1 MNRIPAPT
9 LSQAY
14 AISPLDGRNHLKISR
29 LSEYFSE
36 LALNKY
42 RTKVELEYLLKLSEW
57 KVVRKLSA
65 KETSKIVGIYK
76 DFNLDDYFEIK
87 RIESKTNHDVK
98 AVEYFL
104 RQKLEKA
111 HLDDLT
117 PYLHLGLTSEDTNN
131 LAYGLIL
138 KEFNEKVLVGE
149 LQVIIYRL
157 LEMSK
162 KYKGVEMMARTHG
175 QPAVATTVGKELGNY
190 CYRLSKLQKK
200 LKTIK
205 FEGKLNGAVGNLNAH
220 KTLIPNIDWL
230 KVSRSF
236 VMELGLEPNLYTTQ
250 ILFYDNWMEYFQAI
264 ILVNSV
270 LVDLSVN
277 VWQSI
282 MLNVYILQKKEGE
295 VGSSTMPQKVNPINF
310 EHAEGNLLLAN
321 SMMEFFV
328 RKLTSSRLQR
338 DLSDSTIRRNF
349 GESLGYT
356 VLGWK
361 SVFEGL
367 NKLSVNK
374 KHLEDEL
381 LGHWEILTEAIQTAL
396 RLKGDK
402 DGYEKIKKIS
412 RGKVINKKSYTKM
425 LNDLGLSDN
434 KKLQDLNPIKYSGYS
449 IELINKLKI

>member
-14 AISPLDGRNHLKISR
+14 AISPLDGRNHLKISS

-36 LALNKY
+36 FALNKY

-138 KEFNEKVLVGE
+138 REFNEKVLVGE

-200 LKTIK
+200 LKTFK

-270 LVDLSVN
+270 LVDLSIN

-282 MLNVYILQKKEGE
+282 MLNIYILQKKEGE

-374 KHLEDEL
+374 K
-381 LGHWEILTEAIQTAL
+381 Q
-396 RLKGDK
+396 
-402 DGYEKIKKIS
+402 S
-412 RGKVINKKSYTKM
+412 
-425 LNDLGLSDN
+425 
-434 KKLQDLNPIKYSGYS
+434 
-449 IELINKLKI
+449 

>member
-14 AISPLDGRNHLKISR
+14 AISPLDGRNHLKISS

-36 LALNKY
+36 FALNKY

-138 KEFNEKVLVGE
+138 REFNEKVLVGE

-200 LKTIK
+200 LKTFK

-270 LVDLSVN
+270 LVDLSIN

-282 MLNVYILQKKEGE
+282 MLNIYILQKKEGE

-381 LGHWEILTEAIQTAL
+381 LGHWEILTEAVQTAL